1 MESLKIYKSS
11 VIPIGK
17 KKGDFPHGIYKAQ
30 NFMFDTPAGVLSLQ
44 QKEFMKHN
52 YLKDSDGSLK
62 ASKSMKIQS

>member
-1 MESLKIYKSS
+1 MI
-11 VIPIGK
+11 
-17 KKGDFPHGIYKAQ
+17 FPYGIYKAQ
-30 NFMFDTPAGVLSLQ
+30 NFMFDTPAGVFSS

>member
-1 MESLKIYKSS
+1 
-11 VIPIGK
+11 
-17 KKGDFPHGIYKAQ
+17 
-30 NFMFDTPAGVLSLQ
+30 MFDTPGVFSLQ

>member
-1 MESLKIYKSS
+1 
-11 VIPIGK
+11 
-17 KKGDFPHGIYKAQ
+17 
-30 NFMFDTPAGVLSLQ
+30 MFDTLADVFSLQ